1 MNRRNFLK
9 TTVLGSALAA
19 SAVISKPGTAEAAG
33 VGIKQ
38 HNTIDDV
45 VQFESSFQRFD
56 MCNTAFSRGR
66 LAGRGMLTPNPGDNQ
81 ELIGMF
87 SGKIKKDPFPDN
99 KPGYT
104 QLDRALNSSLGATEK
119 LTGSGS
125 ARTQSGDSAPTRIG
139 PNGEL
144 IPCTLFG
151 QTSASFYAP
160 FEVAKQKWN
169 FASPEEAS
177 YVVKKAAKLA
187 GADLVG
193 IAPFDERFVY
203 ASETYVPAEIGTG
216 KPIVQAFNPKRPV
229 EFGFTPK
236 SVVVLAF
243 EMDYESYK
251 TQPTYIGGS
260 ATTQGYALMA
270 EVSLRVAV
278 FLRDLGYNTRH
289 AGNDTGLSVPVA
301 IQAGL
306 GEGSRMGLLIT
317 EEYGPRI
324 RLAKVYTDLEIKPD
338 KPKTFGVTQFCEVC
352 QLCADNCPSKA
363 LSKIKSADDPAN
375 VPLNESN
382 LVGVKKWYN
391 DGQKCLINWNLP
403 FGGAECALCIT
414 VCPYN
419 KMEEWHHDLAK
430 VITRVPGLN
439 SLARYFDEFFGYGG
453 VADDQTIA
461 DFWKKT
467 I

>member
-1 MNRRNFLK
+1 MNRRDFLK
-9 TTVLGSALAA
+9 TSALGSVLAA
-19 SAVISKPGTAEAAG
+19 GAVIAKPGIAEAAG
-33 VGIKQ
+33 IGTKQ
-38 HNTIDDV
+38 HNSIDDV
-45 VQFESSFQRFD
+45 VEFDPAFKRFEMS
-56 MCNTAFSRGR
+56 NTAFSRAM
-66 LAGRGMLTPNPGDNQ
+66 LASKGMLPPNPNDNQ
-81 ELIGMF
+81 ELLGMF
-87 SGKIKKDPFPDN
+87 SGKIKKDPFPQD

-104 QLDRALNSSLGATEK
+104 QLDRALNTSIGATEK
-119 LTGSGS
+119 LTGSGR
-125 ARTQSGDSAPTRIG
+125 ARTQSGDSAPTKIG

-144 IPCTLFG
+144 IPYTLYG
-151 QTSASFYAP
+151 QTSASFFAP
-160 FEVAKQKWN
+160 FEVAKEQWK
-169 FASPEEAS
+169 FASQEEAA
-177 YVVKKAAKLA
+177 YAVKKAAKLA

-203 ASETYVPAEIGTG
+203 ATETYVPTEIDTG
-216 KPIVQAFNPKRPV
+216 KPIIQAVNPKRPV

-251 TQPTYIGGS
+251 TQPCYIGGS
-260 ATTQGYALMA
+260 ATTQGYARMA

-278 FLRDLGYNTRH
+278 FLRELGYNTRH
-289 AGNDTGLSVPVA
+289 AGNDTGLSVPIA

-317 EEYGPRI
+317 EEFGPRV
-324 RLAKVYTDLEIKPD
+324 RLAKVYTDLDMKAD

-352 QLCADNCPSKA
+352 RLCADTCPSKA
-363 LSKIKSADDPAN
+363 LSHVKSANDPAN

-382 LVGVKKWYN
+382 LAGVRKWQN
-391 DGQKCLINWNLP
+391 DGQKCLTNWNLP
-403 FGGAECALCIT
+403 FGGAECGLCIT

-419 KMEEWHHDLAK
+419 KLKEWNHDLAK
-430 VITRVPGLN
+430 VVTRVPGLN
-439 SLARYFDEFFGYGG
+439 GLARYFDEFFGYGG

-461 DFWKKT
+461 DFWRKT